1 MFWGD
6 NPNYLFVTWVIQF
19 YDPHFPSIRGGQGSA
34 LRRESPGQRLFL
46 LMGNSSKIE
55 EAVEC
60 LSLEVRLVMACGRSS
75 GRNGNPKTWIYH
87 GFIV

>member
-1 MFWGD
+1 
-6 NPNYLFVTWVIQF
+6 
-19 YDPHFPSIRGGQGSA
+19 
-34 LRRESPGQRLFL
+34 
-46 LMGNSSKIE
+46 MGNSSKIE